1 MLLTSN
7 RWKHFTAMVL
17 IGDGVMALV
26 RPHHDASA
34 WARGPRP
41 WRKLM
46 RELNRRP
53 GLTRLIGVAQI
64 AGGVYWALRE
74 EDK

>member
-34 WARGPRP
+34 WAHGPRS

-53 GLTRLIGVAQI
+53 GLTRLIGAVQI